1 MTESLHN
8 NYANH
13 NYANRGLSG
22 LANIGNTC
30 YLNACMQILSH
41 TYELNDFLAQG
52 LYKRKLNR
60 VADSVLLLE
69 WDKLRELLWSSN
81 CTVAP
86 YGFVKGVQ
94 KIAALKHRDIF
105 TGHAQNDIQEF
116 LLFIIDCFHNAL
128 AREVEM
134 QISGVQTNPTDQL
147 ATTCYTMMKNMY
159 KKEYSEIL
167 TIFYGIHVSEI
178 VSVTTP
184 SAAVLSTTPEPFS
197 VLSLSIPKNMNE
209 PSLYDCLDLYCEP
222 ELLTGDNAWFNA
234 KTQQKEP
241 AQRKICFWSLPEVLI
256 IDLKRWH
263 GHTHKT
269 HQLVKAPLE
278 NANFSK
284 YVKGYNA
291 AAYVYDLFGVCN
303 HGGGVQGGH
312 YTAYI
317 KNANGKWYD
326 FNDTNVNEMSAE
338 KIISPHS
345 YCLFY
350 RKKK

>member
-1 MTESLHN
+1 MASSLHN
-8 NYANH
+8 NYE
-13 NYANRGLSG
+13 NRGLSG

-30 YLNACMQILSH
+30 YLNSCMQILSH
-41 TYELNDFLAQG
+41 TYEFNDFLLQG
-52 LYKRKLNR
+52 DYKRKLNR

-94 KIAALKHRDIF
+94 KIAALKQRDIF
-105 TGHAQNDIQEF
+105 TGHAQNDIQEY

-134 QISGVQTNPTDQL
+134 QISGVQANATDQL
-147 ATTCYTMMKNMY
+147 ATACYTMMKNMY

-178 VSVTTP
+178 VS
-184 SAAVLSTTPEPFS
+184 SANAILSTTPEPFS
-197 VLSLSIPKNMNE
+197 VLSLSIPNTKPN
-209 PSLYDCLDLYCEP
+209 PSIYDCLDLYCEP
-222 ELLTGDNAWFNA
+222 ELLTGDNAWFND

-241 AQRKICFWSLPEVLI
+241 AQRKICFWSLPEVFI

-269 HQLVKAPLE
+269 HQLVAAPLE
-278 NANFSK
+278 GADFSR

-326 FNDTNVNEMSAE
+326 FNDTSVNEVSPD
-338 KIISPHS
+338 KIISPRS

>member
-1 MTESLHN
+1 
-8 NYANH
+8 
-13 NYANRGLSG
+13 
-22 LANIGNTC
+22 
-30 YLNACMQILSH
+30 MQILSH
-41 TYELNDFLAQG
+41 TYEFNDFLLQG
-52 LYKRKLNR
+52 DYKRKLNR

-94 KIAALKHRDIF
+94 KIAALKQRDIF
-105 TGHAQNDIQEF
+105 TGHAQNDIQEY

-134 QISGVQTNPTDQL
+134 QISGVQANATDQL
-147 ATTCYTMMKNMY
+147 ATACYTMMKNMY

-178 VSVTTP
+178 VS
-184 SAAVLSTTPEPFS
+184 SANAILSTTPEPFS
-197 VLSLSIPKNMNE
+197 VLSLSIPNTKPN
-209 PSLYDCLDLYCEP
+209 PSIYDCLDLYCEP
-222 ELLTGDNAWFNA
+222 ELLTGDNAWFND

-241 AQRKICFWSLPEVLI
+241 AQRKICFWSLPEVFI

-269 HQLVKAPLE
+269 HQLVAAPLE
-278 NANFSK
+278 GADFSR

-326 FNDTNVNEMSAE
+326 FNDTSVNEVSPD
-338 KIISPHS
+338 KIISPRS